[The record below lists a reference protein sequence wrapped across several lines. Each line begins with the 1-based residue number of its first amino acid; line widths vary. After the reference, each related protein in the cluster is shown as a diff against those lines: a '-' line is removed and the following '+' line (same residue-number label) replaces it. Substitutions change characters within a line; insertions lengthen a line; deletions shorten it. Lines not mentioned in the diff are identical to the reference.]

1 MFRAGNYPTS
11 RGGETPWGGTDDWGS
26 VSTNIEWG
34 IGSGGLDS
42 DNWDTGA
49 ESGSWDTGGSDWDT
63 GGEFDDWGPNTYADY
78 GTSGSGGDLGT
89 EGDSESG
96 KGNGRSMA
104 RRLLD
109 FAKGFLGRPEVQE
122 KAKQV
127 AKDYGSVALAGAVE
141 NAGLYKDGK
150 VRKTG
155 VLKALFRP
163 KKTARKA
170 LTGAGLAVG
179 DKARKDSK
187 DWRDTAVNKGKDL
200 AYEEARKRTA
210 GLKGGRFMVAAAGIV
225 LGR

>member
-1 MFRAGNYPTS
+1 MFRANNYLTS
-11 RGGETPWGGTDDWGS
+11 SGSETLWGDTGDWGS
-26 VSTNIEWG
+26 VSTDIEWG

-42 DNWDTGA
+42 
-49 ESGSWDTGGSDWDT
+49 GSWDTSAESGGWDT
-63 GGEFDDWGPNTYADY
+63 GGELDDWGPNTYSDY
-78 GTSGSGGDLGT
+78 GISGGGEDLGT

-109 FAKGFLGRPEVQE
+109 SAKGFLGRPEVQE